1 MPAFPEVQV
10 GDPLR
15 HEALAVFPLYGP
27 STSATEYLLADEAL
41 AAGAVT
47 VEEVSEAGSVP
58 TLVVSNRGGPRVLSP
73 EGEERGGA
81 KKTGVLNPSGL
92 AAPKPRPP

>member
-1 MPAFPEVQV
+1 MPTFPEIQV

-27 STSATEYLLADEAL
+27 GNSTPEYLLADEAL

-47 VEEVSEAGSVP
+47 VEELSEAGSVL
-58 TLVVSNRGGPRVLSP
+58 TLVVSNQADSLVLFL
-73 EGEERGGA
+73 EG
-81 KKTGVLNPSGL
+81 
-92 AAPKPRPP
+92 

>member
-15 HEALAVFPLYGP
+15 HEALAVFPLYSP
-27 STSATEYLLADEAL
+27 SNSATEYLLADEAL

-47 VEEVSEAGSVP
+47 VEELSEAGSVL
-58 TLVVSNRGGPRVLSP
+58 TLVVSNQADSLVLFL
-73 EGEERGGA
+73 EG
-81 KKTGVLNPSGL
+81 
-92 AAPKPRPP
+92 